1 MVRRKSWAEDEADKK
16 LNTIKKKQRCNTLL
30 LLLMLVY
37 VCVGGALCVSP
48 FATLQQYVQL
58 TPVGRQDFGIHQG
71 FQCVQYHR
79 LHRAQPGP
87 QGVHLL
93 TDTHVTKPEDTGRSP
108 SGLNDWMSRPTTLL
122 RHLASPCAA
131 VWPPEPW
138 TQRAESESVTMLP
151 AEEPNPGPTS
161 GPDWVPGNPTPA
173 KSLGS
178 RWLLK
183 TMEKKN
189 KNNKETIQVQRW
201 EVTKYKYSVAALK

>member
-1 MVRRKSWAEDEADKK
+1 MQHFAAAADVS
-16 LNTIKKKQRCNTLL
+16 LCVCGGGGLFAFHLL
-30 LLLMLVY
+30 LLCSSTCSLLLSADRIL
-37 VCVGGALCVSP
+37 GSTRDSSASSITGSTALSLARRVFTYWQTHTSP
-48 FATLQQYVQL
+48 NLRTQA
-58 TPVGRQDFGIHQG
+58 GH
-71 FQCVQYHR
+71 
-79 LHRAQPGP
+79 
-87 QGVHLL
+87 HL
-93 TDTHVTKPEDTGRSP
+93 
-108 SGLNDWMSRPTTLL
+108 GLNVWMSRPTTLL

-178 RWLLK
+178 QWLLK

-201 EVTKYKYSVAALK
+201 EVTKYKHSVAALK